1 MTEQI
6 TGAARLTLVTVVNGI
21 FTSIKTIQ
29 TCVVFVQKSLL
40 LAFGMV
46 VHFCCPD
53 GARLFLFSFSFFVL
67 GPNKEGGSALV
78 RFVDLGL
85 CSQ

>member
-53 GARLFLFSFSFFVL
+53 GARLFFFFFGLFCCC
-67 GPNKEGGSALV
+67 PWP
-78 RFVDLGL
+78 
-85 CSQ
+85 